1 MGMDCQLTALDALIE
16 AVEAGT
22 WPEDWREV
30 TRALTLHPDERHIHA
45 KRAFNGSH
53 DAALALH
60 EALLPGWGWSL
71 SAHSGSIGKYTQDA
85 MVDAINPF
93 RCYGANSSTP
103 VRAWLLSILKAYR
116 ATLEQIKDMS

>member
-45 KRAFNGSH
+45 KRAFNGSL
-53 DAALALH
+53 DADLALH

-71 SAHSGSIGKYTQDA
+71 NANSGPASKLSQDA
-85 MVDAINPF
+85 IVDAINPF
-93 RCYGANSSTP
+93 RCHGGNSSTP
-103 VRAWLLSILKAYR
+103 ARAWLLAILKAYR
-116 ATLEQIKDMS
+116 AAQEQTATGS